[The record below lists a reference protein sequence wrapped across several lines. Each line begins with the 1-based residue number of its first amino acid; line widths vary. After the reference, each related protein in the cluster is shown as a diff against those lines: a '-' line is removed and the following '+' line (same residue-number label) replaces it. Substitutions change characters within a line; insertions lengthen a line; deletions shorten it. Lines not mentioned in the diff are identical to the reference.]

1 MSSRNPDPRRWSQF
15 LSEALRAVRRTR
27 SLRTTEIA
35 ASMDMPQRSY
45 EYFEAGGG
53 KLNVERVYAFA
64 EATQS
69 DPFAILAATLMQS
82 PAFAARAT
90 RNKLM
95 LTYMLSL
102 REFDAEVGDDIDLLE
117 TSTLLAGFSEMF
129 AKLAEEARKRRQML
143 DNLER
148 AARTWGQDGAPP
160 PGGSDE
166 P

>member
-1 MSSRNPDPRRWSQF
+1 
-15 LSEALRAVRRTR
+15 
-27 SLRTTEIA
+27 
-35 ASMDMPQRSY
+35 MPQRSY

-64 EATQS
+64 EATRS

-117 TSTLLAGFSEMF
+117 TSALLAGFSEMF
-129 AKLAEEARKRRQML
+129 AKLAAEARKRREML
-143 DNLER
+143 DSLER
-148 AARTWGQDGAPP
+148 AARTWGQGGAVPP
-160 PGGSDE
+160 DGSDV

>member
-1 MSSRNPDPRRWSQF
+1 MSSGSPDPRRWSQF

-27 SLRTTEIA
+27 ALRASEVA
-35 ASMDMPQRSY
+35 AGMNMPPRSY
-45 EYFEAGGG
+45 EHFEASGGR
-53 KLNVERVYAFA
+53 LNVARIYAFA
-64 EATQS
+64 ETAHS
-69 DPFAILAATLMQS
+69 DPFAILAATLMRS

-95 LTYMLSL
+95 MTFMMSL

-129 AKLAEEARKRRQML
+129 AKLAEEARKRRQVV
-143 DNLER
+143 DSLER
-148 AARTWGQDGAPP
+148 SAGLWSQGDAGPPDGP
-160 PGGSDE
+160 DE